1 MEIDQVYGNDKLQEA
16 LHYQTNTFASSFI
29 ENKGNGEFEI
39 SPLPRL
45 AQISNLNDF
54 IIKDF
59 NNDDNLDVLAVGN
72 LYASEIETP
81 RNDAGS
87 GILLLGDGSGNFS
100 AKTSI
105 ETGFFA
111 RGDAKNMILFKSN
124 NKEQVLVV
132 NNDDLLE
139 SFSILEK

>member
-1 MEIDQVYGNDKLQEA
+1 MPRKL
-16 LHYQTNTFASSFI
+16 
-29 ENKGNGEFEI
+29 K
-39 SPLPRL
+39 RL
-45 AQISNLNDF
+45 AMM
-54 IIKDF
+54 
-59 NNDDNLDVLAVGN
+59 LDLV
-72 LYASEIETP
+72 
-81 RNDAGS
+81 
-87 GILLLGDGSGNFS
+87 FC